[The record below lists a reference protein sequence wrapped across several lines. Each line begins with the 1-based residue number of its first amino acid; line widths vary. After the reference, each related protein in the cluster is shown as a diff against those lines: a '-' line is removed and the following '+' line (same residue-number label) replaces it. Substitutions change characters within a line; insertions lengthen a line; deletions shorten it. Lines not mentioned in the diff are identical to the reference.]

1 MYCFALPQETYIKT
15 QKINVQEIQ
24 LSPSFAKQ
32 LQLTQNLKKV
42 DSAQKMQI
50 HVFHGLNVKEWA
62 LSLQMYPKQG
72 SSVIM

>member
-1 MYCFALPQETYIKT
+1 MIILMYCFALPQETYIKT

-42 DSAQKMQI
+42 DSAQKM
-50 HVFHGLNVKEWA
+50 
-62 LSLQMYPKQG
+62 
-72 SSVIM
+72 